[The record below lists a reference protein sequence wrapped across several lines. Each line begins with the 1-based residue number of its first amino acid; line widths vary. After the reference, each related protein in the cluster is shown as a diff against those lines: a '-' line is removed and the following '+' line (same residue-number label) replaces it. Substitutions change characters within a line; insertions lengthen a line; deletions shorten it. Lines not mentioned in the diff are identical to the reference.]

1 MRNLQRK
8 HLGLD
13 LWFSLMSHQERQHA
27 KYLAVQRLLSKSASQ
42 QVAWLG
48 NQNLSR
54 GSNVS
59 ADVCGH
65 EKEGEERE
73 NETHTDLGS

>member
-1 MRNLQRK
+1 MMMMMNLQRK

-13 LWFSLMSHQERQHA
+13 LWFSLMSRQERQHA
-27 KYLAVQRLLSKSASQ
+27 KYLAVQRLPGKSVSQ

-59 ADVCGH
+59 AGVC
-65 EKEGEERE
+65 
-73 NETHTDLGS
+73 